1 MWRRRLDAEGRIV
14 GVNYSGIDSSDQ
26 NYAIAAT
33 DARPIIGELMAG
45 NNVESI
51 GINGGAVLDEE
62 AGMNG
67 IWVAS
72 VESGSPADGSYLARI
87 LIQAVDERDL
97 EAADQILSTFV
108 ASP

>member
-1 MWRRRLDAEGRIV
+1 MWRRRLVVEGRIV
-14 GVNYSGIDSSDQ
+14 DVNYSGIDSSDQ

-33 DARPIIGELMAG
+33 DARPIIDELMAG

-51 GINGGAVLDEE
+51 GINGRAVLDEE
-62 AGMNG
+62 AGITG

-72 VESGSPADGSYLARI
+72 VESVTPADGSYLARI